1 MDFNFDVNLK
11 DGFDNSKKLDIDTVY
26 DIIVIGG
33 GPAGLNAGLYS
44 KRKGANV
51 GIITKNIGG
60 QVVDTSVVENY
71 LGYPSLSGE
80 ELMNKF
86 KDHVMDLD
94 IPILEHSTVE
104 GLKVS
109 EDSVI
114 KEIVLSDGSSYKA
127 KSIILAT
134 GSRPRKLSVPGED
147 EYVGKGVAY
156 CAICDGPLFAGLDV
170 VVAGGGNSAIEA
182 AIDLSKIANSV
193 TIVHRSQ
200 LRADKIL
207 IDQINKIKNI
217 EVHLNTQIHEVI
229 GEKLVTGVKVLDKA
243 TDNIRTIS
251 TNGIFVEIGALP
263 NNDPFK
269 DIVELNDKGE
279 IIADK
284 FGRTNVE
291 GIFAA
296 GDSIDN
302 PYKQII
308 ISAATGANA
317 ALSANEYLN
326 TL

>member
-217 EVHLNTQIHEVI
+217 EVHLNTQILEVI